1 MKKNELLKAAYGTCG
16 TLEGLITVVRCFG
29 ASSADVMYI
38 LTHIIGIGVPLPIA
52 LALRALILTTSGH
65 CLIDSIK
72 KLSPELYRKLKLA

>member
-1 MKKNELLKAAYGTCG
+1 MKKKELLKAVYGTGG

-29 ASSADVMYI
+29 ASALDVMWYLSHI
-38 LTHIIGIGVPLPIA
+38 LGIALPLPIA

>member
-1 MKKNELLKAAYGTCG
+1 MKKKELLKAVYGTSG
-16 TLEGLITVVRCFG
+16 VLENLITLVKCFG
-29 ASSADVMYI
+29 ASSADVMYY

>member
-1 MKKNELLKAAYGTCG
+1 MKKKVLLKAVYGTG
-16 TLEGLITVVRCFG
+16 GVLEGLITVVRCFG
-29 ASSADVMYI
+29 ASASDIVWFLSHI
-38 LTHIIGIGVPLPIA
+38 LGIALPLPIA

>member
-1 MKKNELLKAAYGTCG
+1 MKKTELLKAVYGTG
-16 TLEGLITVVRCFG
+16 GVLEGLITVVRCFG
-29 ASSADVMYI
+29 ASASDIVWFLSHI
-38 LTHIIGIGVPLPIA
+38 LGLALPLPIA

>member
-1 MKKNELLKAAYGTCG
+1 MKKKELLKAVYGTGG
-16 TLEGLITVVRCFG
+16 TLEGLFTVVRCFG
-29 ASSADVMYI
+29 ASASDVMWYLSHI
-38 LTHIIGIGVPLPIA
+38 LGIALPLPIA